1 MSDVIQLSEQTTR
14 RFRKMPFVEKTEDFV
29 IDLLLICGEY
39 TSGNLSYREGLHLLI
54 SLDVMDRRECADLL
68 NNLVRDN
75 TYQIKN
81 TE

>member
-1 MSDVIQLSEQTTR
+1 MSDVIQLSDQTTQ
-14 RFRKMPFVEKTEDFV
+14 RFRKIPFVKMTGDIA

-39 TSGNLSYREGLHLLI
+39 TSGNLSHREGLHLLI
-54 SLDVMDRRECADLL
+54 SLNVMDRGECADLL

-75 TYQIKN
+75 TLQIKN